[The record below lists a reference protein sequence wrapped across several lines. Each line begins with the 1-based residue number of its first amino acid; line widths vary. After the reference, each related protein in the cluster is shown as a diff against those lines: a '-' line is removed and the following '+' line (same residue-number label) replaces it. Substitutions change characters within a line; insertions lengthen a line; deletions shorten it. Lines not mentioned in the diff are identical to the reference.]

1 MRNTILY
8 RIITCLLVLAL
19 TFTIVPIT
27 TFAANNGEIGNG
39 NSSLNNNYNGNI
51 LYSYSYGYGFR
62 FSLYFAE
69 GATEDSIANGSA
81 KFQQIGETIDV
92 LMTDSTSITQS
103 TKESVYDYM
112 KTVKYDDGT
121 VVTDLDNI
129 LNFTPQTASFVN
141 REAIKDSD
149 GNPVLNKTPMVDLLS
164 TSSSNGYKYVKNYAK
179 TDLNKY
185 FMGVESY
192 DKSNPAGD
200 DLLDFTNSTAIAN
213 YILSLDSTYAS
224 LGENDFRDGTLTRNG
239 EKVKGIFKLFYE
251 PFFGYDFGGTK
262 WAYTYR
268 DTISYYLVYGD
279 ALYTEQ
285 NATIVLLANRV
296 YLAED
301 EPYINMKGNTAG
313 FQFSGT
319 SWNARYNE
327 VTTNA
332 LKGNAGYDSLG
343 VGVVTGGIYN
353 SKETPEIIKTYVYL
367 DSVDENGKIS
377 YKKAASTTI
386 EDAEFLMDG
395 DKISTIPAFDTLE
408 YVDGGRAYLND
419 IVAVDEDLTITA
431 NSEWVNTELPSNVG
445 VDLKTDASDIAGY
458 LTGIITDSQIF
469 VDTYEIEAQKL
480 DSSTAVI
487 STLNKVTS
495 GLTDTSEIGSAKLN
509 SHIELSLFSNRGRTG
524 AFYVKVAEAT
534 KYEYFKDVKLGM
546 VDAENDNVKISE
558 EEAKALNI
566 STPANSLILR
576 YIIKPTPVQINV
588 IEVVNEDEGTT
599 TYISGGI
606 QDLQI
611 DDALIV
617 TVQDPKVT
625 GLENFGELELI
636 EWVSNSEFPLKD
648 ISNGT
653 LPPKSSNGVE
663 GSERSILHYPTE
675 PIIHNLYVK
684 WRVIKKTPPKEPGKY
699 FVPQWRLSRYFDKDQ
714 IPDGYAMMSLPV
726 TYGCCGLAR
735 LDPSGL
741 WNYTTRNPNGEITQ
755 PDHSQ
760 MKFKTWIHSETV
772 KTDSVAYIDAYNP
785 TAIVRIDGVMNG
797 IKSTDTSGIKVASW
811 LNVGSIEG
819 LKYYDISADTK
830 GGSGTQSRYTLSTI
844 LPFNTL
850 NLDTY
855 INTWPYGYD
864 SYDSD
869 GNYCGHYHVWA
880 YSKGIS
886 PLEAAYYPY
895 NFFAEIDYARYIAE
909 KGSKLT
915 VASNI
920 KQENGLTTVTY
931 QVDDELKIVPEVPM
945 LFDNDRNE
953 SSIKWAA
960 GEKIREINPVIYHTM
975 QYKVFVDKTSY
986 GTSVATDSR
995 ATQWIN
1001 QYSQYKGLQVIYKGA
1016 GVNTSYRISRSST
1029 DKTQTGMLTV
1039 KTFAL
1044 DITTNKN
1051 GVNLKSAWGAE
1062 NYKPTEIH
1070 ETFLSK
1076 WGFDKGIAT
1085 SRLEIDGVANY
1096 IGADVQKNLQK
1107 YAVVTY
1113 GGKTV
1118 TEFEHQ
1124 LIVRGGTVVG
1134 VRLQDRNSLAYSTV
1148 QIADLEAKDPAL
1160 YNALL
1165 NMKLIGEN
1173 KDATLFKG
1181 FEHKTGA
1188 VLDEQKYL
1196 NMVGEAKL
1204 SADGFRTDNINMGE
1218 GWYSEDSTV
1227 LVVKELVTNYNVPSV
1242 SVDDKISLTVN
1253 GLTTPTNKNQFFS
1266 TIGTGHSYIK
1276 YTITAELSSI
1286 KSDLGKAEAYFEHTS
1301 RLTNAFGNMTVDYLV
1316 PNVSITDTTRLS

>member
-1 MRNTILY
+1 MKNNL
-8 RIITCLLVLAL
+8 IITKLFVLLL
-19 TFTIVPIT
+19 TFAMILSVLPTS
-27 TFAANNGEIGNG
+27 ALAENNGDLGGGNA
-39 NSSLNNNYNGNI
+39 NVNNNYKGKVT
-51 LYSYSYGYGFR
+51 YSAYYGAGVR

-69 GATEDSIANGSA
+69 SVSEEDYLNGNA
-81 KFQQIGETIDV
+81 VFEPVGWPIDV
-92 LMTDSTSITQS
+92 I
-103 TKESVYDYM
+103 
-112 KTVKYDDGT
+112 
-121 VVTDLDNI
+121 
-129 LNFTPQTASFVN
+129 
-141 REAIKDSD
+141 
-149 GNPVLNKTPMVDLLS
+149 
-164 TSSSNGYKYVKNYAK
+164 TSSSNYITKSTLKSVFDYMSGDDEVNITFYDPHNASFVAKDTIKDSNGNAVMMKTPMTDLAHTDPNSSSVHFISNYDK
-179 TDLNKY
+179 TALNKY
-185 FMGVESY
+185 FTGVDNY
-192 DKSNPAGD
+192 DKDNPIGDEQLDYSN
-200 DLLDFTNSTAIAN
+200 TTAIAN
-213 YILSLDSTYAS
+213 YIISLDIDKAL
-224 LGENDFRDGTLTRNG
+224 LGENDFRDGILTYKNG
-239 EKVKGIFKLFYE
+239 TKVNGVFKLFYE
-251 PFFGYDFGGTK
+251 PFFGFSVGGTYY
-262 WAYTYR
+262 AFTFR
-268 DTISYYLVYGD
+268 DFISYNNVVGGSMLNDQGSV
-279 ALYTEQ
+279 LP
-285 NATIVLLANRV
+285 LLANRV
-296 YLAED
+296 YLAKD
-301 EPYINMKGNTAG
+301 EPYINMYGNTTG
-313 FQFSGT
+313 FQLSENSSSLSENIVKGST
-319 SWNARYNE
+319 GYN
-327 VTTNA
+327 
-332 LKGNAGYDSLG
+332 SMG
-343 VGVVTGGIYN
+343 VGVVTGGLTKN

-408 YVDGGRAYLND
+408 YVDGGRAFLND
-419 IVAVDEDLTITA
+419 IVTVDKDLTITA

-617 TVQDPKVT
+617 TVQDPKLT

-648 ISNGT
+648 ILNGT

-699 FVPQWRLSRYFDKDQ
+699 FVPQWRLSKYFDKDL
-714 IPDGYAMMSLPV
+714 IPDGVAAMSLPIS
-726 TYGCCGLAR
+726 YGCCGLAR
-735 LDPSGL
+735 LIPSGL
-741 WNYTTRNPNGEITQ
+741 WNYTTRNPNGEKTEA
-755 PDHSQ
+755 DHSN
-760 MKFKTWIHSETV
+760 MKYMTWLHSETV
-772 KTDSVAYIDAYNP
+772 NTGSIGYVDAYNP
-785 TAIVRIDGVMNG
+785 TAIVTVDGVMNA
-797 IKSTDTSGIKVASW
+797 IKSTDTSGLKVASW

-819 LKYYDISADTK
+819 LKAYDISADSK
-830 GGSGTQSRYTLSTI
+830 GGSSTQNRYTLNT
-844 LPFNTL
+844 LLRFNTL
-850 NLDTY
+850 NLDNYT
-855 INTWPYGYD
+855 NTWPYGVPTLY
-864 SYDSD
+864 
-869 GNYCGHYHVWA
+869 GHYHVWG
-880 YSKGIS
+880 YSKNIA
-886 PLEAAYYPY
+886 PLSAYYAPY
-895 NFFAEIDYARYIAE
+895 TFNAEIDFARYLAQ

-920 KQENGLTTVTY
+920 KQENGLTTVSY

-960 GEKIREINPVIYHTM
+960 GEEVRGINPVIYHTL
-975 QYKVFVDKTSY
+975 QYKVFVEKTSM

-995 ATQWIN
+995 VTQWIN
-1001 QYSQYKGLQVIYKGA
+1001 QHSQYKGLQVIYKGA
-1016 GVNTSYRISRSST
+1016 GVNTSYRMNRSST
-1029 DKTQTGMLTV
+1029 DKNNTGILTV

-1044 DITTNKN
+1044 DVTTDKN
-1051 GVNLKSAWGAE
+1051 GVNLKSAWGADA
-1062 NYKPTEIH
+1062 YKPTDIH
-1070 ETFLSK
+1070 NNFLSK

-1096 IGADVQKNLQK
+1096 NGADMQSNLQK
-1107 YAVVTY
+1107 MAVINY
-1113 GGKTV
+1113 DGKTV

-1160 YNALL
+1160 YDALL
-1165 NMKLIGEN
+1165 NMKLIGVN
-1173 KDATLFKG
+1173 KDDTLFKG
-1181 FEHKTGA
+1181 FEHKAGD
-1188 VLDEQKYL
+1188 VLTEQKYL
-1196 NMVGEAKL
+1196 DMVKEAKK
-1204 SADGFRTDNINMGE
+1204 SADGFETDNIKINE

-1227 LVVKELVTNYNVPSV
+1227 LVIKELVTNYIVPSV
-1242 SVDDKISLTVN
+1242 SVADKISMTVN
-1253 GLTTPTNKNQFFS
+1253 GLTTPSDKNQFFS
-1266 TIGTGHSYIK
+1266 TIGTGHNYIK
-1276 YTITAELSSI
+1276 YTIKADLSSI
-1286 KSDLGKAEAYFEHTS
+1286 KSDLGKVEAFFEHTS
-1301 RLTNAFGNMTVDYLV
+1301 RETNAFGNMTVDYLV
-1316 PNVSITDTTRLS
+1316 PNVSITDTTRIS